1 MIIFLSI
8 KESFYDIIIKKRVV
22 MFATLNISIIFQFL
36 MVVIF
41 SFLTGLELR
50 EYIYSKQ
57 KPLVIGTT
65 RTFTFIGLLGFVLK
79 IISLNLFIV
88 GFIII
93 SLFFLLFYIY
103 KLQNQQTGIIQIV
116 TSLLTYSYGALITLS
131 VFYIPLIYVAIVFII
146 SSKKQISLLMQ
157 KIDNEELITFS
168 KFLILSVIILP
179 ILPKDDVIPYVSIS
193 PFKIW
198 IAVVVVS
205 SISYASY
212 ILQKYFLKSAGIV
225 VTAVLGGIY
234 SSTATTVV
242 LAKKS
247 LNSLVEGSIVLAT
260 GVMYLRLLAI
270 IAIFNFNL
278 AQNLLIPFI
287 SLFLISLVMFIFF
300 KERGS
305 DENTDFNSN
314 PLELQVAFI
323 FAGLFIL
330 MAAITQFVTTHFGN
344 LGLQILSAIVG
355 FTDIDPF
362 ILSLIQGEYSVTT
375 HDLIQAI
382 LVAVASNNILKALYA
397 MSFSNWKMKK
407 AMWGLLFLAIS
418 TLLWVLYFY

>member
-1 MIIFLSI
+1 
-8 KESFYDIIIKKRVV
+8 